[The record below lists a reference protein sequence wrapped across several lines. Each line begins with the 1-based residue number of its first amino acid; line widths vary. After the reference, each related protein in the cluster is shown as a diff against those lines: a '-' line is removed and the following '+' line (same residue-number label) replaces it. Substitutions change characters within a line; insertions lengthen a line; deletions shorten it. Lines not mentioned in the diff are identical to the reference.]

1 MIKKLC
7 LLTAVFFSVCTHA
20 GTPIDPVQRAP
31 VELQGQSQAQIFKTA
46 TQCLMRHLKNKEA
59 RAPQTI
65 MGFAVPESQRTSTDT
80 SVILTTTDSSIEAR
94 HRFRTGG
101 IMTEGDIQADV
112 TVDIKD
118 GKYRMRWHDFRYGVA
133 GQAADNAELIKEA
146 LPYKKAMAAI
156 DAISTTLDA
165 CMATPPANDNW

>member
-1 MIKKLC
+1 MR
-7 LLTAVFFSVCTHA
+7 AVIFLSATLATLEAHA
-20 GTPIDPVQRAP
+20 GTPIDPVQRVP

-46 TQCLMRHLKNKEA
+46 TQCLMQHLKNKEA
-59 RAPQTI
+59 RAPQTVL
-65 MGFAVPESQRTSTDT
+65 GFAVPESKRTSTDT

-94 HRFRTGG
+94 HRFRTSG
-101 IMTEGDIQADV
+101 ILTEGDIQADV

-146 LPYKKAMAAI
+146 APYKKAMAALDQVSADI
-156 DAISTTLDA
+156 DT
-165 CMATPPANDNW
+165 CMARPQPDQNW